1 MDLGLAGKVALVT
14 GGSRGIGRQI
24 GLGLAEEGCHVAFS
38 GRTPETL
45 EKTAKELEAVFGKA
59 VPAFEYDQSK
69 PAVLPVQADMTN
81 EADISRAIEHA
92 VKVYGRLDILVNN
105 VGGSL
110 GGGGFEKSSITQVR
124 GVLDI
129 NLLAAYAASKAAV
142 PHMRTAG
149 GGRIIF
155 ISSVWGRES
164 GGGLAYNLGKAAEI
178 SLAKNMAL
186 ELAQDNI
193 LVNSVA
199 PGSILFPGGGWAK
212 RVEQNPEGMA
222 RFVKESMPLGR
233 FGKPEEVAN
242 VVVFLASERASLVTG
257 ACWSVD
263 GSQGHSNI

>member
-14 GGSRGIGRQI
+14 GGSRGIGRMI
-24 GLGLAEEGCHVAFS
+24 GLGLAQEGSFVAFS
-38 GRTPETL
+38 GRTPQTL
-45 EKTAKELEAVFGKA
+45 EKTAQELTAVFGKG
-59 VPAFEYDQSK
+59 VPGFTLVEGK
-69 PAVLPVQADMTN
+69 PPALPIQADMTN
-81 EADISRAIEHA
+81 EEDITRAIAET
-92 VKVYGRLDILVNN
+92 VKTYGRLDILVNN

-110 GGGGFEKSSITQVR
+110 GGGGFDHSDLTQVR
-124 GVLDI
+124 GVLDV

-142 PHMRTAG
+142 PHMRAGG

-186 ELAQDNI
+186 DLAKDNI
-193 LVNSVA
+193 LVNSLA
-199 PGSILFPGGGWAK
+199 PGSILFPGGGWAR
-212 RVEQNPEGMA
+212 RVEQDPAGMEA
-222 RFVKESMPLGR
+222 FVKQTMPLGR

-242 VVVFLASERASLVTG
+242 VVVFLASERASLVSG